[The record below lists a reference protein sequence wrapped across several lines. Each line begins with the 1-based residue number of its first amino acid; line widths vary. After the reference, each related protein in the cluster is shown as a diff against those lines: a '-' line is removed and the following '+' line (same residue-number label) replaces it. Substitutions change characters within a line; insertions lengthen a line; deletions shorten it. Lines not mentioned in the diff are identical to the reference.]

1 MDVQFLRYFLAVAQQ
16 ESITKAAEELGVKL
30 FARGTRR
37 LSLTTDGLLLRRR
50 AEEIL
55 ELVDKTE
62 RELAE
67 QKGSIE
73 GTVALGCGDLGAVE
87 LLPELLR
94 SFRAEYPLVR
104 FELYTATAEH
114 VKERLDRGVTDVG
127 LLLEPVNLEKYEG
140 IRVNPQEEWV
150 AAMAP
155 DSPLAEKE
163 AVTAAD
169 LKDVPLILPQRVTP
183 ESPIARW
190 FGEAYSQLQVLA
202 TSNLPS
208 TTLVMVRHKLAY
220 SLHIKGSIALWDQS
234 KVTYR
239 PLSPALPDTSTMLA
253 WKRGQP
259 FSPAVEKFIQRARA
273 WFAQEEPMP

>member
-1 MDVQFLRYFLAVAQQ
+1 M
-16 ESITKAAEELGVKL
+16 
-30 FARGTRR
+30 
-37 LSLTTDGLLLRRR
+37 
-50 AEEIL
+50 
-55 ELVDKTE
+55 
-62 RELAE
+62 
-67 QKGSIE
+67 
-73 GTVALGCGDLGAVE
+73 
-87 LLPELLR
+87 
-94 SFRAEYPLVR
+94 
-104 FELYTATAEH
+104 
-114 VKERLDRGVTDVG
+114 G

-259 FSPAVEKFIQRARA
+259 FSPAVEKFIQHARA
-273 WFAQEEPMP
+273 WFAQEKSMP

>member
-1 MDVQFLRYFLAVAQQ
+1 M
-16 ESITKAAEELGVKL
+16 
-30 FARGTRR
+30 
-37 LSLTTDGLLLRRR
+37 
-50 AEEIL
+50 
-55 ELVDKTE
+55 DKTE

-114 VKERLDRGVTDVG
+114 VKERMDRGVTDVG

-140 IRVNPQEEWV
+140 IRVNPREEWV

-155 DSPLAEKE
+155 DSPLAQKE

-259 FSPAVEKFIQRARA
+259 FSPAVEKFIQHARA
-273 WFAQEEPMP
+273 WFAQEKSMP